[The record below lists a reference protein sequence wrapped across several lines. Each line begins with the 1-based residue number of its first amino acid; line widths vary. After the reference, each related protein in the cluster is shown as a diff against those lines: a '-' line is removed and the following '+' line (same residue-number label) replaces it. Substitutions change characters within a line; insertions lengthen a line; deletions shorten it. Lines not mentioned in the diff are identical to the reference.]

1 MCCCGTWTWQCT
13 LAHWQSRQA
22 FAQAEKSVE
31 RPFQTYLEETR
42 WRVEVF
48 KYLSPKVSGYQRV
61 ECASGGV
68 ADEDKVADLLRDDA
82 QAWAGV
88 ESLYL

>member
-1 MCCCGTWTWQCT
+1 V
-13 LAHWQSRQA
+13 
-22 FAQAEKSVE
+22 KSVE
-31 RPFQTYLEETR
+31 RPFQTYLDETR

-48 KYLSPKVSGYQRV
+48 KYLSPKVSGYQRA